1 MIKAETAKNG
11 KTIIYYYKGEMKM
24 FEEIKTIVA
33 ENLGVEEDSITMES
47 SFKDD
52 LKADSLDLFEM
63 VMALEENYGIEI
75 PTDDLGQLETVADV
89 IDYIQS
95 HKE

>member
-1 MIKAETAKNG
+1 
-11 KTIIYYYKGEMKM
+11 M

-63 VMALEENYGIEI
+63 VMALEENYEIEI

-89 IDYIQS
+89 INYIQS